1 MRISRLSAKFIAG
14 KIIDFSFERTINF
27 MASIEKRGASYRAR
41 VTIYKHGKRDYL
53 TKSFKTEQEAK
64 VWGTTLELQKAK
76 GQAIAHQN
84 TLFKDF
90 YYLYVHTVKVNDVRK
105 ATFDNYVKAGL
116 VINNLFPTAKLGK
129 LDDVQMQSVLDKYGK
144 THSKKTVSELL
155 KKIRTALRYA
165 YAKGYIYNDFAS
177 LLKAHGKEL
186 PKRNKALSMSD
197 LTKLKHYLINH
208 TDNEFNLMI
217 LLEISTGLRRGEIL
231 GIKPEDVHF
240 DGQYY
245 CVEVK
250 RSISPT
256 NDDTKLKTKHSRRSI
271 TIPKNLYNLLKEISP
286 KESGYLF
293 NWYHFKQSELLK
305 KLLKEIGIPTTTF
318 HGLRDTHASFLFSN
332 NIPLSYVSRR
342 LGHDSI
348 LTTEKYYLELMP
360 EKKHSQDANALNL
373 LESL

>member
-1 MRISRLSAKFIAG
+1 
-14 KIIDFSFERTINF
+14 
-27 MASIEKRGASYRAR
+27 MATIEKRSSSYRAR
-41 VTIYKHGKRDYL
+41 VTIYQHGKREYL
-53 TKSFKTEQEAK
+53 TKTFKTENEAK
-64 VWGTTLELQKAK
+64 VWGTTLELEK
-76 GQAIAHQN
+76 GKGKAIAHQN

-90 YYLYVHTVKVNDVRK
+90 YYLYVQTVKKNDVRK
-105 ATFDNYVKAGL
+105 ATFDNYVKAGK
-116 VINNLFPTAKLGK
+116 VIDKLFPTAKLGK
-129 LDDVQMQSVLDKYGK
+129 LDDVQMQAVLDKYGK
-144 THSKKTVSELL
+144 THSKKTVVELL

-177 LLKAHGKEL
+177 LLKAHGKEM

-197 LTKLKHYLINH
+197 FTELKHYLLQH
-208 TDNEFNLMI
+208 TDNEFNLMV
-217 LLEISTGLRRGEIL
+217 LLEIFTGLRRGEIL
-231 GIKPEDVHF
+231 GIKPEDIHY
-240 DGQYY
+240 DGQYF

-256 NDDTKLKTKHSRRSI
+256 NDDTKLKTKHSRRSV
-271 TIPKNLYNLLKEISP
+271 TIPKEIYDLLKNITP

-293 NWYHFKQSELLK
+293 DWYHFKQSELLK
-305 KLLKEIGIPTTTF
+305 KLLKKIGIPLTTF

-332 NIPLSYVSRR
+332 NVPISYVNRR

-348 LTTEKYYLELMP
+348 ITTEKYYLELMP

>member
-1 MRISRLSAKFIAG
+1 
-14 KIIDFSFERTINF
+14 
-27 MASIEKRGASYRAR
+27 
-41 VTIYKHGKRDYL
+41 
-53 TKSFKTEQEAK
+53 
-64 VWGTTLELQKAK
+64 
-76 GQAIAHQN
+76 
-84 TLFKDF
+84 
-90 YYLYVHTVKVNDVRK
+90 
-105 ATFDNYVKAGL
+105 
-116 VINNLFPTAKLGK
+116 
-129 LDDVQMQSVLDKYGK
+129 
-144 THSKKTVSELL
+144 
-155 KKIRTALRYA
+155 KIRTALRYA

-197 LTKLKHYLINH
+197 LTKLKHYLLEH
-208 TDNEFNLMI
+208 TDNEFNLMV

-231 GIKPEDVHF
+231 GIKPEDVHY

-256 NDDTKLKTKHSRRSI
+256 TDDTKLKTKHSRRSV
-271 TIPKNLYNLLKEISP
+271 TIPKNIYDLLKTITPKQSGYLFDWFSFKQSNLLKE
-286 KESGYLF
+286 
-293 NWYHFKQSELLK
+293 LLK
-305 KLLKEIGIPTTTF
+305 KIGIPTTTF

>member
-1 MRISRLSAKFIAG
+1 
-14 KIIDFSFERTINF
+14 
-27 MASIEKRGASYRAR
+27 MATIEKRGSSYRAR
-41 VTIYKHGKRDYL
+41 VTISQHGKRDYL
-53 TKSFKTEQEAK
+53 TKTFKTENEAK
-64 VWGTTLELQKAK
+64 VWGTTLELEKAK
-76 GQAIAHQN
+76 GKAIAHQN

-90 YYLYVHTVKVNDVRK
+90 YYLYVHTIKVNDVRK
-105 ATFDNYVKAGL
+105 ATFNNYLKAGL

-129 LDDVQMQSVLDKYGK
+129 LDDVQMQKILDKYGE
-144 THSKKTVSELL
+144 THSKKTVVELL

-197 LTKLKHYLINH
+197 LTKLKHYLLEH
-208 TDNEFNLMI
+208 TDDEFNLMV

-231 GIKPEDVHF
+231 GIKPEDVHY

-245 CVEVK
+245 CVEVR

-256 NDDTKLKTKHSRRSI
+256 TDDTKLKTKHSRRSV
-271 TIPKNLYNLLKEISP
+271 TIPKDVYDLLKTIPS
-286 KESGYLF
+286 KASGYLF
-293 NWYHFKQSELLK
+293 DWFSFKQSELLK
-305 KLLKEIGIPTTTF
+305 KLLKKIGIPSTTF

-373 LESL
+373 LASL

>member
-1 MRISRLSAKFIAG
+1 
-14 KIIDFSFERTINF
+14 
-27 MASIEKRGASYRAR
+27 MASIEKRGSSYRAR

-144 THSKKTVSELL
+144 THSKKTVAELL

-240 DGQYY
+240 YCQY
-245 CVEVK
+245 
-250 RSISPT
+250 
-256 NDDTKLKTKHSRRSI
+256 
-271 TIPKNLYNLLKEISP
+271 
-286 KESGYLF
+286 
-293 NWYHFKQSELLK
+293 
-305 KLLKEIGIPTTTF
+305 
-318 HGLRDTHASFLFSN
+318 
-332 NIPLSYVSRR
+332 
-342 LGHDSI
+342 
-348 LTTEKYYLELMP
+348 
-360 EKKHSQDANALNL
+360 
-373 LESL
+373 

>member
-1 MRISRLSAKFIAG
+1 MSNI
-14 KIIDFSFERTINF
+14 T
-27 MASIEKRGASYRAR
+27 KRGSSFRAR
-41 VTIYKHGKRDYL
+41 VTIYQHGKRDYL
-53 TKSFKTEQEAK
+53 TKTFKTEKEAK
-64 VWGTTLELQKAK
+64 VWATTLELQKAK

-90 YYLYVHTVKVNDVRK
+90 YYLFVHTIKVNDVRK
-105 ATFDNYVKAGL
+105 ATFNNYVKAGQ
-116 VINNLFPTAKLGK
+116 VIDNLFPTAKLGK
-129 LDDVQMQSVLDKYGK
+129 LDDVQMQSILDKYGE
-144 THSKKTVSELL
+144 THSKKTVVELL

-197 LTKLKHYLINH
+197 LTRLKHYLLKY
-208 TDNEFNLMI
+208 TDDEFNLMV

-256 NDDTKLKTKHSRRSI
+256 TDDTHLKTKHSRRSV
-271 TIPKNLYNLLKEISP
+271 TIPKNVFDLLKEIP
-286 KESGYLF
+286 VKESGYLF
-293 NWYHFKQSELLK
+293 DWYHFKQAELLK
-305 KLLKEIGIPTTTF
+305 KLLKKIGIPTTTF

-332 NIPLSYVSRR
+332 NVPISYVSRR

-348 LTTEKYYLELMP
+348 ITTEKYYLELMP
-360 EKKHSQDANALNL
+360 EKKHSQDTNALNL
-373 LESL
+373 LDSL

>member
-1 MRISRLSAKFIAG
+1 VLLSVCVFFVQTNHTRKELLFLMF
-14 KIIDFSFERTINF
+14 KEINLRNHSSLHKLF
-27 MASIEKRGASYRAR
+27 YSL
-41 VTIYKHGKRDYL
+41 GKRDYL
-53 TKSFKTEQEAK
+53 TKSFKTEKEAK
-64 VWGTTLELQKAK
+64 VWSTTLELQKAK
-76 GQAIAHQN
+76 GQAIAQQN

-90 YYLYVHTVKVNDVRK
+90 YYLFVQTVKVHDVRK
-105 ATFDNYVKAGL
+105 ATFDNYVKAGK
-116 VINNLFPTAKLGK
+116 VIDNLFPTAKLGK
-129 LDDVQMQSVLDKYGK
+129 LDDVQMQSILDKYGK
-144 THSKKTVSELL
+144 THSKKTVTELL

-165 YAKGYIYNDFAS
+165 YVKGYIYNDFAS

-186 PKRNKALSMSD
+186 PKRNKASSMSD
-197 LTKLKHYLINH
+197 LTKLKHYLLEH
-208 TDNEFNLMI
+208 TDNEFNLMV

-231 GIKPEDVHF
+231 GIKPEDVHY

-256 NDDTKLKTKHSRRSI
+256 TDDTKLKTKHSRRSV
-271 TIPKNLYNLLKEISP
+271 TIPKNIYDLLKDISQ
-286 KESGYLF
+286 KDSGYLF
-293 NWYHFKQSELLK
+293 DWFSFKQSGMLKELLK
-305 KLLKEIGIPTTTF
+305 KIGIPSTTF

>member
-1 MRISRLSAKFIAG
+1 
-14 KIIDFSFERTINF
+14 
-27 MASIEKRGASYRAR
+27 
-41 VTIYKHGKRDYL
+41 
-53 TKSFKTEQEAK
+53 
-64 VWGTTLELQKAK
+64 
-76 GQAIAHQN
+76 
-84 TLFKDF
+84 
-90 YYLYVHTVKVNDVRK
+90 
-105 ATFDNYVKAGL
+105 
-116 VINNLFPTAKLGK
+116 
-129 LDDVQMQSVLDKYGK
+129 MQSILDKYGE
-144 THSKKTVSELL
+144 THSKKTVTELL

-197 LTKLKHYLINH
+197 LTKLKHYLLEH
-208 TDNEFNLMI
+208 TDNEFNLMV
-217 LLEISTGLRRGEIL
+217 LLEISTGLRHGEIL
-231 GIKPEDVHF
+231 GIKPEDVHY

-245 CVEVK
+245 CVEIK

-256 NDDTKLKTKHSRRSI
+256 TDDTKLKTKHSRRSV
-271 TIPKNLYNLLKEISP
+271 TIPKNIYDLLKDIP
-286 KESGYLF
+286 QKDSGYLF
-293 NWYHFKQSELLK
+293 DWFSFKQSGMLKELLK
-305 KLLKEIGIPTTTF
+305 KIGIPPTTF